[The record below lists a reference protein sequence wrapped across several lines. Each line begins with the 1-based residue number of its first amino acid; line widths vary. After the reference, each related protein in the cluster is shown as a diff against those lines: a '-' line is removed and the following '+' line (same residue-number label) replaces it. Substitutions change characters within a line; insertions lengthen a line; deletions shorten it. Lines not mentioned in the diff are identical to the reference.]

1 MPRKLI
7 VNADDFGFT
16 RDVNEGILHCHRNG
30 ILTATTLM
38 ATGSAFRHAVEL
50 AKAAPSLDVGC
61 HLVLVQ
67 GPGLPASVPAL
78 LQALALRK
86 IDPHAVF
93 ARQISTILKAGLRP
107 THLDTHKHTHVLP
120 NVLNAVLR
128 VSEEFTIP
136 WIRRPADFAVD
147 PAAPIG
153 KRRWTRAMRWAARA
167 FDRKL
172 AAAGARRTD
181 HFTGFQLTG
190 RLNIATLAAALSE
203 LPEGTTEL
211 MCHPGFLGPSLAAA
225 GTRLKESRQQELEA
239 LLSFQARAVLKE
251 KDIQLI
257 RYSDL

>member
-7 VNADDFGFT
+7 VNADDFGFA
-16 RDVNEGILHCHRNG
+16 RDVSEGILHCHKNG

-38 ATGSAFRHAVEL
+38 ATGSAFRHAVDL
-50 AKAAPSLDVGC
+50 AKATPTLDVGC

-78 LQALALRK
+78 LQALALRQ

-93 ARQISTILKAGLRP
+93 ASQITTILKAGLRP
-107 THLDTHKHTHVLP
+107 SHLDTHKHTHLLP
-120 NVLNAVLR
+120 GVLNAVLR

-136 WIRRPADFAVD
+136 WIRKPADFALD

-153 KRRWTRAMRWAARA
+153 KQRWTRAMRWATRN

-190 RLNIATLAAALSE
+190 RLNTGTLAAALGT

-211 MCHPGFLGPSLAAA
+211 MCHPGFLGATLATA
-225 GTRLKESRQQELEA
+225 GTRLKESRQQELDA
-239 LLSFQARAVLKE
+239 LLSDDVRAVLKQ
-251 KDIQLI
+251 KDIQLT